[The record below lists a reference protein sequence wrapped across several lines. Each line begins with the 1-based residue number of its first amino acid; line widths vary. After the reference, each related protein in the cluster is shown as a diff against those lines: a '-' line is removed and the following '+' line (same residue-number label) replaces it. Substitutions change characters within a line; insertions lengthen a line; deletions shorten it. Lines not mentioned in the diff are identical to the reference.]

1 MKVILRSLILIA
13 LFGFIVF
20 MTTQRKTRVVFFG
33 DSITQAAV
41 QPNGYIR
48 QIDTLL
54 QQKGLA
60 SQFELIGAGV
70 SGNKVYDL
78 YLRMDSDV
86 VMKKPD
92 VVFIYIGVNDVW
104 HKSTSGTGTDA
115 AKFERFYTAIIRKLQ
130 AMGAKLI
137 LVTPATIGERTDYI
151 NPQDGDLNYYSALIR
166 KLAKDNNCQLVDLR
180 SIFHE
185 YDAQN
190 NPDNKDRG
198 ILTTDGVHLNLTG
211 NKLVAEKMLA
221 VLLSR

>member
-1 MKVILRSLILIA
+1 MKVILRSLVLIA
-13 LFGFIVF
+13 LFGSIVF
-20 MTTQRKTRVVFFG
+20 MTSQKKTRVVFFG

-41 QPNGYIR
+41 QPNGFIR

-60 SQFELIGAGV
+60 DQYELIGAGI

-86 VMKKPD
+86 VMKNPD

-115 AKFERFYTAIIRKLQ
+115 VKFERFYIAIIKKLQ
-130 AMGAKLI
+130 ARNTKVI
-137 LVTPATIGERTDYI
+137 LVTPATIGERKDYI
-151 NPQDGDLNYYSALIR
+151 NQQDGDMNFYSEIIR
-166 KLAKDNNCQLVDLR
+166 KLAKDNNCKLLDLR

-190 NPDNKDRG
+190 NPENKDRG
-198 ILTTDGVHLNLTG
+198 ILTSDGVHLNPTG
-211 NKLVAEKMLA
+211 NKLVAQKMLDM
-221 VLLSR
+221 LLMR

>member
-1 MKVILRSLILIA
+1 MKVILRSLVLIA
-13 LFGFIVF
+13 LFGSIVF
-20 MTTQRKTRVVFFG
+20 MTSQKKTRVVFFG

-41 QPNGYIR
+41 QPNGFIR

-60 SQFELIGAGV
+60 DQYELIGAGI

-86 VMKKPD
+86 VMKSPD

-115 AKFERFYTAIIRKLQ
+115 VKFERFYIAIIKKLQ
-130 AMGAKLI
+130 ARNTKVI
-137 LVTPATIGERTDYI
+137 LVTPATIGERKDYI
-151 NPQDGDLNYYSALIR
+151 NQQDGDMNFYSEIIR
-166 KLAKDNNCQLVDLR
+166 KLAKDNNCKLLDLR

-190 NPDNKDRG
+190 NPENKDRG
-198 ILTTDGVHLNLTG
+198 ILTSDGVHLNPTG
-211 NKLVAEKMLA
+211 NKLVAQKMLDM
-221 VLLSR
+221 LLMR